1 MLILKKLKTFE
12 FGAAAGLTLNVTKN
26 LFIQGRYVLGLTEAT
41 KDAEVENS
49 VVSYQLVLNSKNI

>member
-41 KDAEVENS
+41 KDAELKKFIS
-49 VVSYQLVLNSKNI
+49 PAISWF